1 MTVKVWTLLFTT
13 LLLVTGCSK
22 SEVVTSY
29 PEQVAKQDY
38 SKQQPVQQEAN
49 NNPVPV
55 VFDAFSSQAAATRA
69 ITTTS
74 DLETSAGFGV
84 FGYYTHQG
92 SRTDGSDGVTTDG
105 LYHYTGD
112 ASSYSAQ
119 AITPNFMYNQKVKYE
134 SSWGYT
140 PLKYWPN
147 DFVAGDVDDQS
158 PDAAQGS
165 MTSKLSFFA
174 YAPWV
179 AVASQTD
186 ATSIEGATTGNST
199 GIVGFSGNAYTGD
212 PYIIYNQSNDAGD
225 DDLLYAYTDNK
236 NQTKPAIGTAISFA
250 FKPALA
256 KLDLTVSGL
265 YDETPSESP
274 KSKDI
279 STNNHDISDYINFI
293 KVESVSIKPYYL
305 NALSEKVW
313 ITKKGRLNLNTGTW
327 ELSTGEQ
334 AVLGVNYSSSIV
346 DNLKYNPSENK
357 LTIAN
362 GVGRYY
368 GVDGKTNND
377 PIPPSDATNI
387 NQELIKAGKN
397 LFFIPFD
404 DELHLKVSIKYHVY
418 TLDARM
424 KDGWSHIVNEVESV
438 DAKDVVINTPK
449 AGNTY
454 TLQLVLGMTTVQ
466 MRVKDKDSADD
477 KRDWWNLHPET
488 SPSSGEHQIPYN
500 P

>member
-1 MTVKVWTLLFTT
+1 MTVKVWTFLITA

-22 SEVVTSY
+22 NEVVTTY
-29 PEQVAKQDY
+29 EQEVAKQEY
-38 SKQQPVQQEAN
+38 VKQQPAQQEVN
-49 NNPVPV
+49 NSPVPI
-55 VFDAFSSQAAATRA
+55 VFDVFSSQAAATRA

-84 FGYYTHQG
+84 FGYYTHG
-92 SRTDGSDGVTTDG
+92 AYPVPNTT
-105 LYHYTGD
+105 
-112 ASSYSAQ
+112 
-119 AITPNFMYNQKVKYE
+119 IIPNFMYNQKVKYE

-236 NQTKPAIGTAISFA
+236 NQTKPAIGSAISFA

-305 NALSEKVW
+305 DALSEKVW
-313 ITKKGRLNLNTGTW
+313 ITRKGRLNLNTGTW
-327 ELSTGEQ
+327 ELSTGVQ
-334 AVLGVNYSSSIV
+334 AELGVNYSSSIV
-346 DNLKYNPSENK
+346 DNLKYNPSETK

-368 GVDGKTNND
+368 GVDGKTNNA

-404 DELHLKVSIKYHVY
+404 DGNTHQLHLKVSIKYHVY

-438 DAKDVVINTPK
+438 DAEDVVITPQ
-449 AGNTY
+449 AGKIY
-454 TLQLVLGMTTVQ
+454 TLELVLGMTTVQ
-466 MRVKDKDSADD
+466 MRIKDKDATSDE
-477 KRDWWNLHPET
+477 RDWWNLNSET
-488 SPSSGEHQIPYN
+488 SGEHQIPYN

>member
-1 MTVKVWTLLFTT
+1 MTVKVWTFVFST

-29 PEQVAKQDY
+29 EQVSAGNEYTKQ
-38 SKQQPVQQEAN
+38 PTQQEVN
-49 NNPVPV
+49 NSPVPV
-55 VFDAFSSQAAATRA
+55 VFDAFSSQAATTRA

-92 SRTDGSDGVTTDG
+92 SWTDGSDGVTTDG
-105 LYHYTGD
+105 FFHYTGD
-112 ASSYSAQ
+112 ATSYPFQVTS
-119 AITPNFMYNQKVKYE
+119 PNFMYNQKVQYA

-158 PDAAQGS
+158 PAAQGS

-179 AVASQTD
+179 ATASQID

-212 PYIIYNQSNDAGD
+212 PYIIYNQSSDAGD
-225 DDLLYAYTDNK
+225 DDLLYAYNK
-236 NQTKPAIGTAISFA
+236 NINLTKPSIGSAISFE

-256 KLDLTVSGL
+256 RLDLTVRGL
-265 YDETPSESP
+265 YDETSS
-274 KSKDI
+274 SSNTI
-279 STNNHDISDYINFI
+279 STNNHDINDYINFI
-293 KVESVSIKPYYL
+293 KVESVSIRPYYL

-313 ITKKGRLNLNTGTW
+313 ITRKGRLNLNTGKW
-327 ELSTGEQ
+327 ELSTGVQ
-334 AVLGVNYSSSIV
+334 AELGVNYSSSIV
-346 DNLKYNPSENK
+346 DNLKYNPKENK
-357 LTIAN
+357 SIQY

-368 GVDGKTNND
+368 GVAGKTNND

-387 NQELIKAGKN
+387 NQELIKSGKN

-404 DELHLKVSIKYHVY
+404 DGNTQQLHLKVSIKYHVY

-438 DAKDVVINTPK
+438 DAEDVVITPQ

-466 MRVKDKDSADD
+466 MRVKDKDSAADD
-477 KRDWWNLHPET
+477 ERDWWNLHPET